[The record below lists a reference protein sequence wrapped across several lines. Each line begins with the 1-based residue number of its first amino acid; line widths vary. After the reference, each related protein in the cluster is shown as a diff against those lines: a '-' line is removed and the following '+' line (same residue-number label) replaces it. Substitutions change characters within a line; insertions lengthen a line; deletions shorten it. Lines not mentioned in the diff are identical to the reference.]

1 MGDWNVVLD
10 PEFFMLLHTISH
22 ISGAKNISKCAI
34 FYTLSTFGFKTE
46 ASFNEKISFMRSGE
60 KVFKSLNNSIV
71 RRCEIF

>member
-1 MGDWNVVLD
+1 MGDWNAALD

-34 FYTLSTFGFKTE
+34 FYTLGFKTE
-46 ASFNEKISFMRSGE
+46 ASFNEKISFMRSG
-60 KVFKSLNNSIV
+60 V

>member
-1 MGDWNVVLD
+1 MVLKAVFSVMSDWNVVLD

-60 KVFKSLNNSIV
+60 